1 MGHPAQRNL
10 PSERSV
16 YKVRIN
22 LVKSDWPL
30 GAYDSNMHTAI
41 VSQSTDKQIR
51 PLLRELIHYEHA
63 SNSTLRIYE
72 EFAIWGGDIR
82 ADFAALNGISAGYEI
97 KSGLDTLSR
106 LPAQR
111 RAYNEVFDEI
121 SLVATTCHLDDL
133 RRISPWWGIVAVVSV
148 NGSLGLERIRLA
160 SPNPRKNAAAIA
172 ALLWRGEALAILESL
187 GLDSGLR
194 SKPMSHLVVALS
206 SELSLE
212 HLSDEVRRT
221 IKLRGDWRAG
231 ARQKQCGEMSLLPAS
246 RSRFRRTPYSSRLR

>member
-1 MGHPAQRNL
+1 
-10 PSERSV
+10 
-16 YKVRIN
+16 
-22 LVKSDWPL
+22 
-30 GAYDSNMHTAI
+30 MHTPV
-41 VSQSTDKQIR
+41 VSQSTDRQIR
-51 PLLRELIHYEHA
+51 PLLRELIQYEH
-63 SNSTLRIYE
+63 SSTSTLQIYE

-97 KSGLDTLSR
+97 KSGLDNLRR

-121 SLVATTCHLDDL
+121 SLVASACHLGDL

-148 NGSLGLERIRLA
+148 GGSLGLERIRPA

-172 ALLWRGEALAILESL
+172 ALLWRGEALAILESF

-194 SKPMSHLVVALS
+194 SKPMGQLLEVLI

-212 HLSDEVRRT
+212 HLSDEVRRR

-231 ARQKQCGEMSLLPAS
+231 ARQKRCGEMSPLPAN
-246 RSRFRRTPYSSRLR
+246 RLRFRRTPYSNKPR